1 MSFLTV
7 FLFLILISFI
17 LILMFYFFNKVH
29 NEYLEQLNCLQN
41 EVFKLQQKNL
51 LLEIELLT
59 NKKELASYKSSILFG
74 SVEYVQ
80 SWFEKLSWTPFTANL
95 VLYLGCILTSYY
107 ILGWVI
113 PGLPGIKESFAIYS
127 AAKQK
132 IVLTAAF
139 LGMGVN
145 SETDLEIIVD
155 KITNMEKILRDVNNN
170 FIKNNEALNGSIRAM
185 NDIGHKGLPIPQAQM
200 EFLTE
205 SLQHAADTSA
215 EIAARSTIPY
225 LNRPGL
231 HISSEQMRYMMF
243 NPIPDLDVINP
254 DLVIDA
260 AEAAQVGISV
270 FQNIN

>member
-1 MSFLTV
+1 MNFLIV
-7 FLFLILISFI
+7 FLILISFI
-17 LILMFYFFNKVH
+17 LLLIFYFFNKVH
-29 NEYLEQLNCLQN
+29 NEHLEQLNCLQN
-41 EVFKLQQKNL
+41 EIIKLQQKNFF
-51 LLEIELLT
+51 LEIELLT
-59 NKKELASYKSSILFG
+59 SKKELAGYKNNIILG
-74 SVEYVQ
+74 PIEYIQ
-80 SWFEKLSWTPFTANL
+80 NWFEHLSWTPFTANL
-95 VLYLGCILTSYY
+95 VLYLGCVLTSYY
-107 ILGWVI
+107 VLGWII
-113 PGLPGIKESFAIYS
+113 PGVPGIKESFAIYT

-139 LGMGVN
+139 LGIRSN
-145 SETDLEIIVD
+145 SETDLEIIIN

-170 FIKNNEALNGSIRAM
+170 FIKNNDALNGSIRAM

-225 LNRPGL
+225 LNRPGF

-243 NPIPDLDVINP
+243 NPAPDVTNVSP
-254 DLVIDA
+254 NLVLDA
-260 AEAAQVGISV
+260 AEIAQVGISV

>member
-1 MSFLTV
+1 MNFLIA
-7 FLFLILISFI
+7 FLILISFI
-17 LILMFYFFNKVH
+17 SLLMFYFFGKAY
-29 NEYLEQLNCLQN
+29 NEHLEQLNCLQN
-41 EVFKLQQKNL
+41 ELIKLQQKNL
-51 LLEIELLT
+51 SLEVELLT
-59 NKKELASYKSSILFG
+59 SKKELAGYKSNIIFG
-74 SVEYVQ
+74 SVEYIQ
-80 SWFEKLSWTPFTANL
+80 NWFENLSWTPFTANL

-107 ILGWVI
+107 VLGWIV
-113 PGLPGIKESFAIYS
+113 PGLPGIKESFAIYT

-139 LGMGVN
+139 LGMKTN

-155 KITNMEKILRDVNNN
+155 KITNMEKILRDVNSN

-215 EIAARSTIPY
+215 EIAARSTIPH
-225 LNRPGL
+225 LNRPGF

-243 NPIPDLDVINP
+243 NPSPDVTTISPNIAL
-254 DLVIDA
+254 DA
-260 AEAAQVGISV
+260 AEVAQVGISI